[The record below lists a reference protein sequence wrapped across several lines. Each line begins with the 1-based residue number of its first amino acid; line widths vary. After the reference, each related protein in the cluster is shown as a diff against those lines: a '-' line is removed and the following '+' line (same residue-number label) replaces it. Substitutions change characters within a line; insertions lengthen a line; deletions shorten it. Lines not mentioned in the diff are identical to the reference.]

1 MESRTYQS
9 ETIDYTYLSLEIE
22 DGHGVLYEIFEKD
35 EVFDTTY
42 ICDVYADG
50 YDADLDWFQLEFV
63 QSIFPNIQR
72 I

>member
-1 MESRTYQS
+1 MLYKS
-9 ETIDYTYLSLEIE
+9 ETIDYTYLEIE
-22 DGHGVLYEIFEKD
+22 IVEGHGVLYEIYHRD

-63 QSIFPNIQR
+63 QSIFPNIQK